1 MQTVIRFCE
10 ISVVQLFVCLFE
22 YSRIELIGTLFA
34 LVIKCHTEQDIVMGI
49 DDRLA
54 HDAVRVPVN
63 MAAIF
68 AVAVNAESLLDLSV
82 RIIEILPARLD
93 SFIVRQNPVAVLLS
107 LNRTSPLLGRHVLMV

>member
-1 MQTVIRFCE
+1 ML
-10 ISVVQLFVCLFE
+10 LFVYLFE

-34 LVIKCHTEQDIVMGI
+34 LVIKCHTEQDIVMEI

-68 AVAVNAESLLDLSV
+68 AVAVDAEGLLNQSV
-82 RIIEILPARLD
+82 RIIKILPAALASAD
-93 SFIVRQNPVAVLLS
+93 VSANKGGSAKALS
-107 LNRTSPLLGRHVLMV
+107 RI